1 MNLTSATKKDIFVSV
16 VLSCKDQA
24 EDLKNKIRPINDL
37 LSKNYVDFEIVII
50 DNHSFDDSETYITSL
65 LTELESIRYIRLSS
79 EVSAD
84 VSLSAGLE
92 NAIGDFVVLFDIS
105 TDPVYVIENV
115 VEKSLAG
122 SDVVIGVAKQNSSLA
137 YAIVRPIMNHFL
149 SRIGYKLPRNATK
162 DRKSVV

>member
-92 NAIGDFVVLFDIS
+92 NAIAGKIHEHARIYRLRSV
-105 TDPVYVIENV
+105 
-115 VEKSLAG
+115 AG
-122 SDVVIGVAKQNSSLA
+122 SQILNFMS
-137 YAIVRPIMNHFL
+137 
-149 SRIGYKLPRNATK
+149 
-162 DRKSVV
+162 